1 MLMRSLGWS
10 VAPAHV
16 TYYLMRKTENPQK
29 RSLTEH
35 PTSRWK
41 LSICKLCVLLVHSCY
56 HIESD
61 IITPNESIYHPPASR
76 KPCREKQREDQK
88 LSLLPRVKP
97 QCRLV

>member
-56 HIESD
+56 RIESD
-61 IITPNESIYHPPASR
+61 IITPSKSIYHPPEPAES
-76 KPCREKQREDQK
+76 PALKQRED
-88 LSLLPRVKP
+88 
-97 QCRLV
+97 